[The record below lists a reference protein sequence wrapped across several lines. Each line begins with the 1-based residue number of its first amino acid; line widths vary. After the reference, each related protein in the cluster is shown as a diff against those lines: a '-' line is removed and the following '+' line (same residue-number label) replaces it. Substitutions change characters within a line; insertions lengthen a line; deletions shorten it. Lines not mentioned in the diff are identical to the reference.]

1 MASRDVG
8 TAGDI
13 DLRELGRTVIRSIP
27 RLVVLSFIVGAV
39 TYGVLMMVAPR
50 YYSESQ
56 LAIISKSSNN
66 PYKEPSATRDGDNLT
81 VRMDKEAINTH
92 VRALLSSDLADSVVR
107 EMKLAERAEFN
118 SALGPADQLTA
129 LFNKIGL
136 MVPRSGESEQ
146 SRVLTSYFKHLEV
159 YSPKE
164 SRTIGIRFY
173 SADPELSA
181 RVANK
186 LAETYR
192 ENLTR
197 QTIGEID
204 SVQKALEIKIAELAK
219 EADAADAAVERFR
232 GEANIFK
239 AGQQQTGLN
248 EQQLSELNAELSKVK
263 AARSEAEA
271 RARQAREMLE
281 GGNADLLA
289 DIQKSQLIQN
299 LVQSRVRVE
308 RQVSELSATLL
319 PGHPRMRQL
328 NADLAGLKKQ
338 ITAEVGKIVEG
349 MTKEAKVAAM
359 REEAVAK
366 NLAEI
371 KSKIVKTGPDEAR
384 LRSLEADAASKRGE
398 LERLRSQ
405 FENNR
410 IRADDSRTVPV
421 EAQILSTARAASI
434 PDFPKKGPAAAL
446 ASVATMLI
454 GLALVI
460 TFALLSGPRV
470 AYPRR
475 RHDDRDDYH
484 ERAEAGRAEPML
496 RVEPSGLA
504 EVRSSPAPAQPRDA
518 APAPAP
524 SEPPVPAERA
534 ASNTAKPSFEP
545 APKPAAHQPAAPA
558 RPAAATAE
566 PRDRR
571 SDILNA
577 ARAKHPEPT
586 LVVAPSRPVDVDQ
599 PMPPA
604 APMPAP
610 VSAPMPMPT
619 PVARPAVAAAAV
631 PFEPALAAPAIERD
645 LAPRPQ
651 PAPAKAPPQQE
662 VSGAIAEIAD
672 KMEIVRKPGFSGV
685 RTLLVADASQFT
697 MAEDVRAI
705 GEELSARGLTVVIVD
720 WDLASMGL
728 SEALGHPMAPG
739 LVELFKAEANF
750 EDVVG
755 ALPNSSLHIIPSG
768 AGKGDQGD
776 DLDPDRIN
784 AILDALDAV
793 YDHIVVAAR
802 AKPARA
808 LFEAMEGRFDCGI
821 TIVDEAAPAGVIPQA
836 GTFLDFEVEG
846 VELMTYARP
855 GSPTNS
861 AVRRLART
869 P

>member
-27 RLVVLSFIVGAV
+27 RLVILSFIVGAA

-66 PYKEPSATRDGDNLT
+66 PYKEPSATRDGDNLA

-92 VRALLSSDLADSVVR
+92 VRALLSSDLADTVVR

-129 LFNKIGL
+129 IFNTVGL
-136 MVPRSGESEQ
+136 MVPRAGESEQ
-146 SRVLTSYFKHLEV
+146 SRVLSSYFKRLEV
-159 YSPKE
+159 YAQKE

-186 LAETYR
+186 LSETYR

-460 TFALLSGPRV
+460 TLALLSGPRV
-470 AYPRR
+470 AYPRSR
-475 RHDDRDDYH
+475 DDDRDDYH
-484 ERAEAGRAEPML
+484 ERTQAGRAEPML

-504 EVRSSPAPAQPRDA
+504 EVHRSPGPAQPRDA

-524 SEPPVPAERA
+524 SEPPA
-534 ASNTAKPSFEP
+534 P
-545 APKPAAHQPAAPA
+545 APKPASQQPAALA
-558 RPAAATAE
+558 RPAAATTE
-566 PRDRR
+566 SRDRR

-586 LVVAPSRPVDVDQ
+586 LVVAPSRPVEVDQ
-599 PMPPA
+599 TMPQA
-604 APMPAP
+604 APMSAP
-610 VSAPMPMPT
+610 VSAPIPAPMPT

-631 PFEPALAAPAIERD
+631 PFEPALAAPAIDRD
-645 LAPRPQ
+645 PAPRPH

-662 VSGAIAEIAD
+662 VSGAFAEIAN
-672 KMEIVRKPGFSGV
+672 KMESVRKPGFSGV

-697 MAEDVRAI
+697 MADDVRAI

-750 EDVVG
+750 EDVVS

-768 AGKGDQGD
+768 SGKGDQGD

-821 TIVDEAAPAGVIPQA
+821 TIVDEEAPAGVIPQA